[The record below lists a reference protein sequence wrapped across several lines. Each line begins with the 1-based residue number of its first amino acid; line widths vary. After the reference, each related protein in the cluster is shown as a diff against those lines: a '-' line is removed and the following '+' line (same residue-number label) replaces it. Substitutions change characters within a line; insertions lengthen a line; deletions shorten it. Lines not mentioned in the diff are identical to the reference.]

1 MNRSLIALAFGTF
14 ALGIAEF
21 LMMGILGNISSS
33 LDISITQAGHLISA
47 YALGVCCGAPAL
59 LLVRRFPLKRILL
72 LLAAVIAAGNLMAA
86 VSPDF
91 WTLFAARFISGLP
104 HGAYF
109 GVGAIV
115 ARKLAKPGREV
126 QAVSIMIAGMTVA
139 TLLGVPA
146 GTWLTNTVSWRV
158 AFLIASL
165 AGLFTFIF
173 IRHWVPQVASLPD
186 TGFKG
191 QFRFLKTLPPWLIFG
206 GVLIGQSGIYC
217 WYSYIDPL
225 LTDVTGFP
233 AEALSW
239 LMVLAGLG
247 MFVGN
252 LAAGRMSDRL
262 KPSLVAGIVQSSSI
276 VILLLVFFFARI
288 PWLAVVLTMLGTASL
303 FGSGSPLQSS
313 IVVYSRGG
321 EMLGAAYIQIAY
333 NAGNAFAAWIGGVVI
348 GAGYGYRYPAL
359 TGIPLVVI
367 GSTLIFILY
376 FRNERRKVGE
386 RKKIREDSRERIMH
400 YLFFKLT
407 SDNAKI

>member
-165 AGLFTFIF
+165 AGLLTFIF

-233 AEALSW
+233 AGALSW

-313 IVVYSRGG
+313 IVFYSRGG
-321 EMLGAAYIQIAY
+321 EMLGAACIQIAY

-376 FRNERRKVGE
+376 FRNERGKVGE
-386 RKKIREDSRERIMH
+386 RGR
-400 YLFFKLT
+400 
-407 SDNAKI
+407 